1 MAQKRMFDKSIT
13 KCDNFMEM
21 PDSSQNLYFHL
32 SMEAD
37 DDGFVDNWKSIMR
50 MTGKKED
57 DLKLLIA
64 KQFIIPFD
72 SGVIV
77 IKHWRI
83 NNFLRKDR
91 HKDTKYLN
99 ELNSLRI
106 EDNEEYSLKT
116 GDEELWLTNGQPSI
130 EENSIEE
137 NSIDKSSIDNI
148 YDYIEKNFG
157 RTLSPIEYEEV
168 GTWDDNE
175 LTRYAIKQA
184 VLNSKYNIR
193 YIAVVLNNYKK
204 SSITTVVQAQQ
215 EEERFK
221 QQTSKTSGYKE
232 KYKEPIP
239 DWLGKEIE
247 SEPAS
252 DEQVAIFE
260 KYLRGEVLTPSEE
273 RELNI
278 MRRMGNK

>member
-1 MAQKRMFDKSIT
+1 M
-13 KCDNFMEM
+13 
-21 PDSSQNLYFHL
+21 
-32 SMEAD
+32 
-37 DDGFVDNWKSIMR
+37 
-50 MTGKKED
+50 
-57 DLKLLIA
+57 
-64 KQFIIPFD
+64 
-72 SGVIV
+72 
-77 IKHWRI
+77 
-83 NNFLRKDR
+83 
-91 HKDTKYLN
+91 
-99 ELNSLRI
+99 
-106 EDNEEYSLKT
+106 
-116 GDEELWLTNGQPSI
+116 
-130 EENSIEE
+130 
-137 NSIDKSSIDNI
+137 
-148 YDYIEKNFG
+148 
-157 RTLSPIEYEEV
+157 SPIEYEEV

-232 KYKEPIP
+232 KYKEPVP

-260 KYLRGEVLTPSEE
+260 KYLRGEALTPSEE

-278 MRRMGNK
+278 MRSMGNK